1 MRLALTVVSP
11 GAQRMADVVLEADP
25 ATPVVRV
32 AAELER
38 FMGTDSTPQNEPSSG
53 TGGRHGARV
62 LRFPGPRSHGSLAMA
77 SPDPD
82 GPFAAPLYVA
92 GQRIPPQL
100 SLLDSPIR
108 HGAVISLGSPEGC
121 VAPEPGGLVE
131 IRVVSGPDAGSIYRL
146 PAGQA
151 DIGSDQAADVRIRD
165 RTVPAFALRIFVDGR
180 GNCQVAAFEGVRAA
194 LDREPLAAAAQWQP
208 GQVIAVGRSLLGLAR
223 YVPPD
228 AALRPSADGA
238 GIDFNRPPRLLPPE
252 RVTRFQ
258 LPAPPPE
265 AERRPL
271 PILMAAVPL
280 LLGVAMAY
288 FLHQVYLLAIA
299 GLSPV
304 MLLGSQLGERRQSRK
319 TAKRRAAA
327 YREHKARI
335 ERDAQNA
342 LEAER
347 AERLYQFPDPAAVLS
362 IAAGPRRRLWERRR
376 TDPDYLM
383 LRVGTADLP
392 SSVELIDPEQD
403 EHRRRVVWRIPEAPV
418 TISLPERGVVGVA
431 GPGNTP
437 RAIGRWLVA
446 QAAALHSPNDLRMYL
461 LTDSSGKAS
470 WQWACWLPHCRP
482 QAGQDSVMLIGND
495 AESVATRIAELLA
508 VLSARQQA
516 AADTGP
522 RQARFRPDIMVVFDS
537 SRKLRTL
544 PGAVQLLQDGP
555 AAGIYAICLD
565 SEEQQLPAE
574 CQAVVIIGRDG
585 VRVQQAKTETLPR
598 IRPDGVQPDW
608 CARLAR
614 SLAPVR
620 DVSDADSASALPDS
634 ARLLDVLG
642 LEPPAA
648 MVIAGRWRDRGRST
662 SAVLG
667 ESYDGPFGID
677 IKKDGPHALIA
688 GTTGSG
694 KSELLQAIVASLAAA
709 NRPDELTFVLID
721 YKGGSAFADCAQLPH
736 TVGMVTDLDPHQ
748 VARALGS
755 LTAELTRRE
764 HLLAAAGAKDIEAYQ
779 QLAGQRRAAPLPRL
793 VIVIDE
799 FASMVRELPDFVTGL
814 VNIAQRGRS
823 LGIHLILATQRPSG
837 VVSQD
842 IRANTN
848 LRIALR
854 VTDPAE
860 SADVIGVPDAASIA
874 QSTPGRAYVRL
885 GHASIV
891 PFQTARVGGRRP
903 GTDPAAT
910 ARPWLAPLTWAA
922 LGKPEPA
929 PPAHQTAQEA
939 EFTDLTVLVEEIRKA
954 AGQLRIPVPH
964 SPWLAPLPPSLLL
977 GDIMLM
983 TREQEPAAGAA
994 RPFVFGVWDL
1004 PTLQQQQPAVL
1015 SLDAFTH
1022 LMAAGAPQSGRSQLL
1037 RTIAGTLALAHS
1049 AADVHLYG
1057 IDCGNGALLPLTE
1070 LPHCGAVVSRAQ
1082 TERATRLLKR
1092 LATELSR
1099 RQELLAA
1106 AGYADIRE
1114 HRAAAPGPGRL
1125 PHLFVLL
1132 DRWEGFTS
1140 TLGELE
1146 AGSLTE
1152 VLTRLLSE
1160 GASAGLHLV
1169 MTGDRSLLTGRI
1181 SALCEEKLVFKLAE
1195 KEDYRLAGLNP
1206 RDLPDNPPPGRAFRA
1221 GSGTELQVA
1230 LLAPDASGHG
1240 QAAALQAIAAHC
1252 RSRDAAVQPA
1262 QRPFR
1267 VDVLPAHVSFADA
1280 WQLRPSSAGPLWGMV
1295 GVGGDTLA
1303 ALGPDLASGMPCFI
1317 VAGPAK
1323 SGRSTILL
1331 SMARSFLAAGTL
1343 VVLAAP
1349 RPSPLRALAG
1359 VPGVAGIFDQPEL
1372 GEDELARALASFTRP
1387 GVVLIDDAE
1396 LLRDCGAAGELS
1408 RLIALGGDAG
1418 RALVLAGDAERIG
1431 LGFSGWQ
1438 VEAKRARRGLLI
1450 EDPSGHGVRQ
1460 PGGAYS
1466 LKPELGLMLAA
1477 RCRPAFVVIAK
1488 GERHDL
1494 RPLSLFALGDQT
1506 DPVQAIV
1513 AELPAGLPPDRA
1525 AGSRN
1530 SRKLGPLGRIYRY
1543 VLVSRASAADLLA
1556 RLTIAPPAPSGD
1568 AAPVRYL
1575 VSAYCPDREY
1585 PAGYHLTVR
1594 GDGTRAV
1601 VGGPG
1606 AGSAQS
1612 AQYDLD
1618 GLRGIMLDLLA
1629 GVSR

>member
-11 GAQRMADVVLEADP
+11 DAQRAADIVLEADP

-32 AAELER
+32 AAELDR
-38 FMGTDSTPQNEPSSG
+38 FMGGGWTAPGTPSSG
-53 TGGRHGARV
+53 PGGRHGARV
-62 LRFPGPRSHGSLAMA
+62 LRFPGPRSHGSLAMV

-82 GPFAAPLYVA
+82 GSIAAPLYVA
-92 GQRIPPQL
+92 NRRISHQL
-100 SLLDSPIR
+100 SLLESPIR

-121 VAPEPGGLVE
+121 IAPEPGGLVE
-131 IRVVSGPDAGSIYRL
+131 IRVMSGPGAGSIYWL

-151 DIGSDQAADVRIRD
+151 DIGSDEAADVRIWD
-165 RTVPAFALRIFVDGR
+165 RTVPAFALRVFVDGR
-180 GNCQVAAFEGVRAA
+180 GNCQVAAYEGVRAA
-194 LDREPLAAAAQWQP
+194 LDREPLAAAAQWRP
-208 GQVIAVGRSLLGLAR
+208 GQVIAVGHSLFGLAH
-223 YVPPD
+223 YEPPD
-228 AALRPSADGA
+228 AALRPSADGS

-252 RVTRFQ
+252 RATRFQ
-258 LPAPPPE
+258 LPTPPPE

-280 LLGVAMAY
+280 ILGVAMAY

-335 ERDAQNA
+335 EHDAWEA

-347 AERLYQFPDPAAVLS
+347 AERVHQFPDPATVLS

-376 TDPDYLM
+376 TDPDYLV

-392 SSVELIDPEQD
+392 SAVELTDPEQD
-403 EHRRRVVWRIPEAPV
+403 EHRRQVIWRIPEAPV
-418 TISLPERGVVGVA
+418 TISLPERGVIGVA
-431 GPGNTP
+431 GPRDTP
-437 RAIGRWLVA
+437 RAVARWLVA
-446 QAAALHSPNDLRMYL
+446 QAAVLHSPNDLRIYL

-508 VLSARQQA
+508 LISARQQA
-516 AADTGP
+516 AANAAQ
-522 RQARFRPDIMVVFDS
+522 REARFRPDIVVVFDG
-537 SRKLRTL
+537 SRKLRML

-555 AAGIYAICLD
+555 RVGIYAVCLD
-565 SEEQQLPAE
+565 SDEQFLPAE
-574 CQAVVIIGRDG
+574 CQAVVVMGRDG
-585 VRVQQAKTETLPR
+585 VRVQQAKAETLPR

-608 CARLAR
+608 CVRLAR
-614 SLAPVR
+614 SIAPIR
-620 DVSDADSASALPDS
+620 DVSDADSASVLPES

-648 MVIAGRWRDRGRST
+648 MVIAGRWRGGGRST
-662 SAVLG
+662 FAVIG

-694 KSELLQAIVASLAAA
+694 KSELLQTIVASLAVA

-721 YKGGSAFADCAQLPH
+721 YKGGSAFADCAHLPH

-764 HLLAAAGAKDIEAYQ
+764 HLLAAVGAKDIEAYQ
-779 QLAGQRRAAPLPRL
+779 LLVDKQQAQPLPRL

-799 FASMVRELPDFVTGL
+799 FASLVRELPDFVTGL

-885 GHASIV
+885 GHASLV

-910 ARPWLAPLTWAA
+910 ARPWLAPLHWTS

-929 PPAHQTAQEA
+929 RPTDETHQEA
-939 EFTDLTVLVEEIRKA
+939 EITDLTVLVEEIRKA
-954 AGQLRIPVPH
+954 AGQLRISVPH
-964 SPWLAPLPPSLLL
+964 SPWLAPLPSSLLL
-977 GDIMLM
+977 HDLM
-983 TREQEPAAGAA
+983 PAARENKPAAGGTH
-994 RPFVFGVWDL
+994 PCVFGLLDL
-1004 PTLQQQQPAVL
+1004 PASQQQQPAVL
-1015 SLDAFTH
+1015 DPATFAH

-1070 LPHCGAVVSRAQ
+1070 LPHCGAVVSRTQA
-1082 TERATRLLKR
+1082 ERATRLLKR
-1092 LATELSR
+1092 LAAELSR

-1106 AGYADIRE
+1106 AGFADIRE
-1114 HRAAAPGPGRL
+1114 QRAAVPPQERL
-1125 PHLFVLL
+1125 PHVFVLL

-1160 GASAGLHLV
+1160 GASAGMHLV

-1206 RDLPDNPPPGRAFRA
+1206 RDLPDDLPPGRAFRT
-1221 GSGTELQVA
+1221 GSGTELQAA
-1230 LLAPDASGHG
+1230 LLAPDATGHG
-1240 QAAALQAIAAHC
+1240 QTAALQVIAAHC
-1252 RSRDAAVQPA
+1252 RSRDAAVQA
-1262 QRPFR
+1262 TQRPFR
-1267 VDVLPAHVSFADA
+1267 VDVLPPHVSFAEA
-1280 WQLRPSSAGPLWGMV
+1280 WQLRPASAGPLWAMV

-1303 ALGPDLASGMPCFI
+1303 AVGPDLASGTPCFI

-1331 SMARSFLAAGTL
+1331 SMARSLLAAGTP
-1343 VVLAAP
+1343 VVLATP
-1349 RPSPLRALAG
+1349 RPSPLRSLAG
-1359 VPGVAGIFDQPEL
+1359 APGVLRLFDAPAL
-1372 GEDELARALASFTRP
+1372 GAEELAAALGSFTGP
-1387 GVVLIDDAE
+1387 CVVLIDDAE
-1396 LLRDCGAAGELS
+1396 LLRDCDAGSELS
-1408 RLIALGGDAG
+1408 RLIAFGADAG
-1418 RALVLAGDAERIG
+1418 RALVFAGEAEG
-1431 LGFSGWQ
+1431 LGIGFSGWQ
-1438 VEAKRARRGLLI
+1438 VEAKRARRGCLTAPAVLPEGDLIGMRLSRDLIGQPPRLGRCLLNTG
-1450 EDPSGHGVRQ
+1450 DGR
-1460 PGGAYS
+1460 
-1466 LKPELGLMLAA
+1466 LMT
-1477 RCRPAFVVIAK
+1477 VTV
-1488 GERHDL
+1488 
-1494 RPLSLFALGDQT
+1494 
-1506 DPVQAIV
+1506 
-1513 AELPAGLPPDRA
+1513 PAG
-1525 AGSRN
+1525 
-1530 SRKLGPLGRIYRY
+1530 
-1543 VLVSRASAADLLA
+1543 
-1556 RLTIAPPAPSGD
+1556 
-1568 AAPVRYL
+1568 
-1575 VSAYCPDREY
+1575 
-1585 PAGYHLTVR
+1585 
-1594 GDGTRAV
+1594 
-1601 VGGPG
+1601 
-1606 AGSAQS
+1606 
-1612 AQYDLD
+1612 
-1618 GLRGIMLDLLA
+1618 
-1629 GVSR
+1629 